1 MSKFVSA
8 EDKVFARKVDL
19 FGFLLKNYPDAVKV
33 EQNSL
38 RLKANR
44 SITIKRG
51 YCGYTDWATS
61 ETGNS
66 IDMLMRYFGYSFV
79 DAVAALCEFAGRF
92 SYPQSRL
99 HSLPQPDRTKAVEAS
114 APKDDTFVLPKRDPG
129 RYSRLFA
136 YLNKTRKL
144 PQQIIGRLVDEGLLY
159 QEEQTGNAV
168 FINADQSFFEIRGT
182 NSQVKFHKTGHRA
195 DRESDYWS
203 FNAKGPGTI
212 PTVAYICEG
221 AIDAISLYLL
231 RQSSAP
237 ESENGMYCSLCGVA
251 NQKRIERIKSDMSA
265 IGAETVIAV
274 DSDMAGKRCR
284 ISNPDCQALIPVGKD
299 WNEDLKQM
307 AADGGF

>member
-136 YLNKTRKL
+136 YLNKKSRQATPSLSMLTNRSSKF
-144 PQQIIGRLVDEGLLY
+144 
-159 QEEQTGNAV
+159 AV
-168 FINADQSFFEIRGT
+168 LIHKSSFIR
-182 NSQVKFHKTGHRA
+182 
-195 DRESDYWS
+195 
-203 FNAKGPGTI
+203 PGTGQI
-212 PTVAYICEG
+212 GKVTTGRSMPRVRVQ
-221 AIDAISLYLL
+221 SLPLHT
-231 RQSSAP
+231 SA
-237 ESENGMYCSLCGVA
+237 
-251 NQKRIERIKSDMSA
+251 RER
-265 IGAETVIAV
+265 
-274 DSDMAGKRCR
+274 
-284 ISNPDCQALIPVGKD
+284 
-299 WNEDLKQM
+299 
-307 AADGGF
+307 